1 MYLQALH
8 VLYAYFIGQVLK
20 KFIAQNL
27 MGSENC
33 NALSGT
39 SGS

>member
-1 MYLQALH
+1 MYLQDLN

-27 MGSENC
+27 MGFEKC
-33 NALSGT
+33 NILTGVF
-39 SGS
+39 GS